1 MNDSKKWPVIA
12 LGVLQVFIGIGAI
25 PAGIGMIADP
35 SGAGLGMSSDWL
47 AGSPFPN
54 FLIPG
59 IVLLAVNG
67 LGSLTGALLSFR
79 RSQYAGLGAIGLGI
93 FLIVWIVI
101 QVLVVGP
108 PIHWLQPLYFV
119 IGIIELALGWQIDP
133 NALRKLTGH
142 SRAAD

>member
-1 MNDSKKWPVIA
+1 MNDSKRWPVIV
-12 LGVLQVFIGIGAI
+12 LGVLQIFIGIGAI
-25 PAGIGMIADP
+25 PAGIVLIANP

-67 LGSLTGALLSFR
+67 FGSLAGALLTFR
-79 RSQYAGLGAIGLGI
+79 RSLVAGLVAIGLGV
-93 FLIVWIVI
+93 FLIAWIII
-101 QVLVVGP
+101 QVIILGP
-108 PIHWLQPLYFV
+108 PIHWLQSLYFV
-119 IGIIELALGWQIDP
+119 LGIIELVLGWRIDP

-142 SRAAD
+142 LQAAD